1 MTYSIQRP
9 SNSETSP
16 RNSSNE
22 FCHFR
27 ASKIPQI
34 AKTIQRGSFDQAAL
48 RLADEFPNLWKNH
61 ILSRLARDH
70 PTNICA
76 FGLVGPTSSVMVL
89 VLLNWLALVQD

>member
-27 ASKIPQI
+27 GFQNSANCENDP
-34 AKTIQRGSFDQAAL
+34 AWSFNQSSDKV
-48 RLADEFPNLWKNH
+48 ADEFPNLWKNH
-61 ILSRLARDH
+61 ILFAPSARSSDEY
-70 PTNICA
+70 CA
-76 FGLVGPTSSVMVL
+76 FGLVRPRSSVMVL

>member
-34 AKTIQRGSFDQAAL
+34 AKTIQRAAL
-48 RLADEFPNLWKNH
+48 IKQRSGSGRVPELMEKSRIVAPSARSPDEYLCVWP
-61 ILSRLARDH
+61 
-70 PTNICA
+70 
-76 FGLVGPTSSVMVL
+76 GPSVMVL